1 MIISAIAVLFLLF
14 LSAFF
19 SGSET
24 ALTGA
29 SQAFITDQEKNGKNP
44 RARLVNRLF
53 KHRDNLIIT
62 TLLGSNLSNT
72 LATSLSTGVLIGLFG
87 NEGVAYATII
97 MTFLVLI
104 YTDMLPKSYA
114 VRHANTMALIVAP
127 WVNIFVK
134 IFAPVVWILQKIV
147 QLTFRPFGIK
157 QQEDT
162 KGDGLAEVRGAIYMY
177 NDKEGRQEQE
187 MLKSIL
193 DLTDIT
199 VYDVMNHRK
208 NLFSLDIDLPMEDV
222 LKKVENCPFSR
233 IPLYKE
239 KPENIVGVIRVKTLF
254 KAVIDNHGD
263 FSKVKLE
270 DLMTKPWFIPDNT
283 SLKQQLQWFRARREH
298 FAIVV
303 DEYGVLQ
310 GIVTLEDILEEI
322 VGDINDESD
331 ISNLDIMGI
340 RKLSENSYIVDGQV
354 PIRDLNRKYGWH
366 IEDDNAVTIAGYL
379 LDMTRSIPQA
389 GQKFIFGDFQFEV
402 IKRDKNQLSQIKI
415 TCHENQAEDTQS
427 TPA

>member
-127 WVNIFVK
+127 WVNMFVK

-162 KGDGLAEVRGAIYMY
+162 KGDGLAEVRERL
-177 NDKEGRQEQE
+177 EG
-187 MLKSIL
+187 
-193 DLTDIT
+193 T
-199 VYDVMNHRK
+199 VG
-208 NLFSLDIDLPMEDV
+208 L
-222 LKKVENCPFSR
+222 SR
-233 IPLYKE
+233 SRASSSAKPL
-239 KPENIVGVIRVKTLF
+239 
-254 KAVIDNHGD
+254 
-263 FSKVKLE
+263 
-270 DLMTKPWFIPDNT
+270 
-283 SLKQQLQWFRARREH
+283 
-298 FAIVV
+298 
-303 DEYGVLQ
+303 
-310 GIVTLEDILEEI
+310 VT
-322 VGDINDESD
+322 
-331 ISNLDIMGI
+331 
-340 RKLSENSYIVDGQV
+340 
-354 PIRDLNRKYGWH
+354 
-366 IEDDNAVTIAGYL
+366 
-379 LDMTRSIPQA
+379 
-389 GQKFIFGDFQFEV
+389 
-402 IKRDKNQLSQIKI
+402 
-415 TCHENQAEDTQS
+415 C
-427 TPA
+427 

>member
-1 MIISAIAVLFLLF
+1 MIISTIAVVLLLI

-29 SQAFITDQEKNGKNP
+29 SHAFITDQEKNGHNP
-44 RARLVNRLF
+44 NARLINRLF
-53 KHRDNLIIT
+53 NRKDNLIIT

-72 LATSLSTGVLIGLFG
+72 LATALSTSILIGLFG

-97 MTFLVLI
+97 MTVLVLI

-114 VRHANTMALIVAP
+114 VSNANKTALLVAP
-127 WVNIFVK
+127 IINVFVK
-134 IFAPVVWILQKIV
+134 LFSPLVWILLKIV
-147 QLTFRPFGIK
+147 HLTFRLFGLN
-157 QQEDT
+157 QEAVSAQDS
-162 KGDGLAEVRGAIYMY
+162 LAEVRGAIYMY
-177 NDKEGRQEQE
+177 NGKEGRQEQE

-208 NLFSLDIDLPMEDV
+208 NLFSIDIDTPIKTV
-222 LKKVENCPFSR
+222 LQKVENCPFSR
-233 IPLYKE
+233 IPIYKDR
-239 KPENIVGVIRVKTLF
+239 PENIVGVIRVKALF
-254 KAVIDNHGD
+254 KAVIDCGGD
-263 FSKVKLE
+263 FSKVRLE
-270 DLMTKPWFIPDNT
+270 ELMTAPWFIPDNT
-283 SLKQQLQWFRARREH
+283 SLKQQLQLFRARREH

-331 ISNLDIMGI
+331 ISNLDTMGI
-340 RKLSENSYIVDGQV
+340 RKINDTNFIVDGQV
-354 PIRDLNRKYGWH
+354 PIRDINRKYGWN
-366 IEDDNAVTIAGYL
+366 IEAENAVTIAGYL
-379 LDMTRSIPQA
+379 LEMTRSIPNT
-389 GQKFIFGDFQFEV
+389 GQKFIFDGFQFE
-402 IKRDKNQLSQIKI
+402 ILKRDKNQLSQIKI
-415 TCHENQAEDTQS
+415 TKRELPASEN
-427 TPA
+427 

>member
-1 MIISAIAVLFLLF
+1 MIISAIAVVLLLF

-29 SQAFITDQEKNGKNP
+29 SQAFITDQEKNGRNP

-53 KHRDNLIIT
+53 KRRDNLIIT

-72 LATSLSTGVLIGLFG
+72 LATSLSTSVLIGLFG
-87 NEGVAYATII
+87 SEGVAYATVI

-114 VRHANTMALIVAP
+114 VRNANKTALLVAP
-127 WVNIFVK
+127 VINIFVK
-134 IFAPVVWILQKIV
+134 IFSPVVWCLQKIV
-147 QLTFRPFGIK
+147 HLTFRLFGLR
-157 QQEDT
+157 QSDSSSH
-162 KGDGLAEVRGAIYMY
+162 DALAEVRGAIYMY
-177 NDKEGRQEQE
+177 DGKEGRQEQE

-208 NLFSLDIDLPMEDV
+208 NLFALDIGMPVEDI
-222 LKKVENCPFSR
+222 LHKVENCPFSR
-233 IPLYKE
+233 IPLYRD

-254 KAVIDNHGD
+254 KAVIDCGGD
-263 FSKVKLE
+263 FSKVRLE
-270 DLMTKPWFIPDNT
+270 ELMTAPWFIPDYT
-283 SLKQQLQWFRARREH
+283 SLKQQLQLFRARREH

-331 ISNLDIMGI
+331 ISNLDTMGI
-340 RKLSENSYIVDGQV
+340 RKLGENIYLVDGQV
-354 PIRDLNRKYGWH
+354 PIRDLNRKFGWH
-366 IEDDNAVTIAGYL
+366 IEDGNAVTIAGYL
-379 LDMTRSIPQA
+379 LDMTRSIPAA
-389 GQKFIFGDFQFEV
+389 GQKFIFDGFQFE
-402 IKRDKNQLSQIKI
+402 ILKRDKNQLSQIKI
-415 TCHENQAEDTQS
+415 ICRENPGAEN
-427 TPA
+427 